1 MMLPPALALSC
12 LGLAGAACWLA
23 AAPPAVTGLIQQAQG
38 DVLLTTAAEA
48 GTYYRIDTS
57 ADLQSWQ
64 GFVTV
69 RSTGS
74 EQVLDTGS
82 SWRGRRYYRAVPLTG
97 SGLLTGDHLATT
109 SGDAVM
115 RAIGHAS
122 VAVSW
127 NGKVL
132 YSDPSGTDLL
142 FTGLPPADVVIIT
155 HSHGDHFSS
164 TRLTAVL
171 GTAGVVFAPQSV
183 YNSMSTTLKAR
194 TTIMANG
201 ATATASGMTIRAVP
215 MYNLSNAN
223 HPQGTGNGY
232 VITLGGKNLYF
243 SGDTEDI
250 PEMRALTG
258 IDAAFVC
265 MSLPSNMTVDKAA
278 DAVRAFRPGMVFP
291 YHYSQGGTIFDTAR
305 FKTLV
310 GTDLGIEVR
319 QRKFY

>member
-1 MMLPPALALSC
+1 MKLPPALAFCC
-12 LGLAGAACWLA
+12 LGLAGAACWLS
-23 AAPPAVTGLIQQAQG
+23 AAPPAVTGLIRQAQG
-38 DVLLTTAAEA
+38 DVLLTAAA
-48 GTYYRIDTS
+48 DTGAYYRIDTS

-69 RSTGS
+69 RSTGA

-82 SWRGRRYYRAVPLTG
+82 PWRGRRYYRAVPLTG
-97 SGLLTGDHLATT
+97 TGLFTGDHLAT
-109 SGDAVM
+109 SAGDAVM

-132 YSDPSGTDLL
+132 YSDPSGIDSL
-142 FTGLPPADVVIIT
+142 FTGLPPADVVVVT
-155 HSHGDHFSS
+155 HSHSDHFSS

-171 GTAGVVFAPQSV
+171 GTAGVIFAPQSV
-183 YNSMSTTLKAR
+183 YNGMSTTLKTR
-194 TTIMANG
+194 TTVLANG
-201 ATATASGMTIRAVP
+201 ATATAAGMTIRAVP
-215 MYNLSNAN
+215 MYNLSNTN

-232 VITLGGKNLYF
+232 VVTLGGKNLYF

-250 PEMRALTG
+250 PEMRTLTN

-291 YHYSQGGTIFDTAR
+291 YHYSQSGTPSDTAR
-305 FKTLV
+305 FKILV
-310 GTDLGIEVR
+310 GTDLEIEVR